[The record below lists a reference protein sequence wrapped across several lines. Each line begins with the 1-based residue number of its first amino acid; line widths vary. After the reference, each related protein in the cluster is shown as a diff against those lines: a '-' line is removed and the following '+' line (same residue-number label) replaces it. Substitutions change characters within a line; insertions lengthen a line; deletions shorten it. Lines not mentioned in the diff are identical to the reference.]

1 MFRDNRRKT
10 LRNRVLF
17 TALGVLIMTFGIWL
31 NYRSEEPAPQSEE
44 TAKEVA
50 VAEKENS
57 EQDMEP
63 TQKEEEVD
71 ETAETADIEDL
82 EDTEGTD
89 TEMVPEAYLIKE
101 MDGVVKVFLC
111 NADGSRE
118 LYLVTSIPFEL
129 LSESDQQLLRDGVRI
144 ETEDDLGKFLENFD
158 S

>member
-31 NYRSEEPAPQSEE
+31 NYRSEEPAQQSEE

-50 VAEKENS
+50 VAEKEAS

-63 TQKEEEVD
+63 AQKEEEVD
-71 ETAETADIEDL
+71 EAAESVDIEDL
-82 EDTEGTD
+82 EDTEGTN

-144 ETEDDLGKFLENFD
+144 KTEDDLGKFLENFD